1 MNGRSATFRSY
12 AELLRV
18 SNLPTVLSNVLTG
31 CALGAGV
38 AQLPWQIVTL
48 CSLAVALLYSGGM
61 ALNDATDA
69 ESDRMKRPERPIP
82 SGRVSRKAAY
92 RVVLL
97 TLTGGWLL
105 LASRGPDTALAGGVL
120 VAVIVAYD
128 CLHQRHAWMV
138 VFMGL
143 ARGMVYLAAA
153 AAVGLPLLDDRGL
166 WFAATLTL
174 YTLAFTLIARS
185 ENERQLDERRW
196 ISRGLPFVS
205 IVPAV
210 WVESDDLLAAA
221 VTAIPMVV
229 WQWRSA
235 RAVFLTPPAT
245 KKAVLGWLSGLCLLD
260 VFLLNV
266 LARPGL
272 SLGAVICFLATVVLH
287 RRVSGT

>member
-1 MNGRSATFRSY
+1 MNGRSTTFRSY
-12 AELLRV
+12 AELLRI
-18 SNLPTVLSNVLTG
+18 SNLPTVVSNVLTG
-31 CALGAGV
+31 CALGAGM
-38 AQLPWQIVTL
+38 AQLPWQIVAL

-61 ALNDATDA
+61 ALNDAADA
-69 ESDRMKRPERPIP
+69 EPDRMQRPERPIP

-92 RVVLL
+92 GVAVFSLIS
-97 TLTGGWLL
+97 GWLL
-105 LASRGPDTALAGGVL
+105 LAVRGADAALLGGVL

-128 CLHQRHAWMV
+128 FLHQRYAWAV

-143 ARGMVYLAAA
+143 ARGMVYVAA
-153 AAVGLPLLDDRGL
+153 AAVVGLPPFDDRVL
-166 WFAATLTL
+166 WFAATLTF

-210 WVESDDLLAAA
+210 WIESEDLLAAVVA
-221 VTAIPMVV
+221 AIPMVV

-235 RAVFLTPPAT
+235 RAVFLTPPET
-245 KKAVLGWLSGLCLLD
+245 KKAVLGWLSGFCLLD

-266 LARPGL
+266 LARPML
-272 SLGAVICFLATVVLH
+272 SLAALGCFWVTALLH
-287 RRVSGT
+287 RRIAGT